1 MTLELYIVIF
11 SESILEPFHLA
22 VGLCD
27 ISGHYIFRYLTAETG
42 RAHNQPLLMGGKSLL
57 VSAGMVIESFG
68 VSLRHYLYKILVA
81 GDILG
86 EHYKMPSLVGLVATV
101 GKITLCDIHL
111 ASEYRLELH
120 FLLKLC
126 YLSLHLRAHSLALLV
141 GGCILKPL
149 ACLLDLAFIFLLEL
163 VYIIGKLLDSEH
175 IAMISQRKA
184 RHTKF
189 HRLIDKPR
197 HGSLTVKQ

>member
-42 RAHNQPLLMGGKSLL
+42 R
-57 VSAGMVIESFG
+57 AGMVIESFG

-184 RHTKF
+184 RHAKF